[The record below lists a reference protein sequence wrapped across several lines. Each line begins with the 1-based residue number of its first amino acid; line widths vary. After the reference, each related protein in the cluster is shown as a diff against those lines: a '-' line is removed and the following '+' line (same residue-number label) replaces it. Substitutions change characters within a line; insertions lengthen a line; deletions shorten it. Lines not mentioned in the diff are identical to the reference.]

1 MPSPTQHI
9 DAEILKLVLE
19 TNAPQMGELVL
30 TRQMIYHPELKNE
43 NNSGSQD
50 PSNPKG
56 YPWITSTVKYP
67 KSRLIRFTQENL
79 IRFFFDKIYFLSIL
93 KDTIVT
99 KDQKIRNSDY
109 ILEYNVTVM
118 LELLFPTAYP
128 VVFNNRT
135 SYETFIQKKDTRL
148 TFKGAI
154 PLMQKMF
161 RSLAALYSYLKVN
174 GKIYTVTS
182 TMLLND
188 ILNHPKYRE
197 LFENYIQ
204 FQTFKAESKEDI
216 KTKLDDKMSSVADM
230 FVNKIYNK
238 KTEPQNSTTQTSKKP
253 DDKITLDK
261 KLLEIINDTI
271 TTVGPD
277 STNSRYIAEKNDRY
291 KRVQDE
297 IIKLNKIVIRIKTP
311 KTPDNDDDD
320 DDDDDKIYNLNI
332 ELIEAVQKLNS
343 TMNDLPNLNSIF
355 PSTVLIKLRKIF
367 EIVSDIIVLNE
378 ISVLFLVDD
387 TVIGELF
394 ENNENPERRKMIEYL
409 KTHYKN
415 FFLFVNQITEFRR
428 QNRSASNV
436 RLQSS
441 IESFIQQTNSKGSTF
456 KDLGDAFKAK
466 TLENREKDFHDVRVG
481 LTISSGE
488 SRLKTYEAYVYMTL
502 IGGELNEEKIKKI
515 SCVIKDHDLGNS
527 LKTIMMTQQLEELN
541 RSSYTYFSIDDDDD
555 TKA

>member
-216 KTKLDDKMSSVADM
+216 KTKIDDKMSSVADM

-277 STNSRYIAEKNDRY
+277 STNSRYIAEKN
-291 KRVQDE
+291 E
-297 IIKLNKIVIRIKTP
+297 
-311 KTPDNDDDD
+311 
-320 DDDDDKIYNLNI
+320 
-332 ELIEAVQKLNS
+332 
-343 TMNDLPNLNSIF
+343 
-355 PSTVLIKLRKIF
+355 
-367 EIVSDIIVLNE
+367 
-378 ISVLFLVDD
+378 
-387 TVIGELF
+387 
-394 ENNENPERRKMIEYL
+394 
-409 KTHYKN
+409 
-415 FFLFVNQITEFRR
+415 
-428 QNRSASNV
+428 
-436 RLQSS
+436 
-441 IESFIQQTNSKGSTF
+441 
-456 KDLGDAFKAK
+456 
-466 TLENREKDFHDVRVG
+466 
-481 LTISSGE
+481 
-488 SRLKTYEAYVYMTL
+488 
-502 IGGELNEEKIKKI
+502 
-515 SCVIKDHDLGNS
+515 
-527 LKTIMMTQQLEELN
+527 
-541 RSSYTYFSIDDDDD
+541 
-555 TKA
+555 